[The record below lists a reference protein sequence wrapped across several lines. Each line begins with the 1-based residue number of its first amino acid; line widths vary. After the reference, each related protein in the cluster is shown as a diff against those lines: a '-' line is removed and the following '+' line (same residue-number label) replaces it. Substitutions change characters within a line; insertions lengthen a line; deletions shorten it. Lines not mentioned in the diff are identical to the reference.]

1 MTRWTL
7 VRRNLTRRKLR
18 TVLTVFAVMT
28 AFLLFGLLKS
38 LERTLDAGSDLAA
51 ADRLVVINKVN
62 FTQPLPISYI
72 PRIRQVEGVMD
83 VTWADWVGAYY
94 RDPRQV
100 FVAFAV
106 DPESYLRIYPE
117 LRVDEEA
124 KERWFEDRRG
134 VLVGRQLAA
143 MYGWKVGDRVPIR
156 SQIWINGETGEK
168 SWEVRIDGIFDSDD
182 PRQDTRFMLMHWD
195 YLNEARTFSRDR
207 FGWAILRTRGA
218 EFNERVARAIDAMF
232 ENSAHATRTDTEAA
246 FAKAFIEQLGNVGL
260 IITSV
265 VGAAMFTIL
274 LIAGTTMMLAVRER
288 TREIAVM
295 KTIGFRAGEVF
306 AMVLAE
312 AVAIAFVGGLA
323 GLLLAAGT
331 LKGASQ
337 ALAQY
342 LPNLSMG
349 SETWAQA
356 LVLMTALALATGL
369 PPAWN
374 AMRLSI
380 VAGLSWRN

>member
-18 TVLTVFAVMT
+18 TILTVFAVMT

-51 ADRLVVINKVN
+51 ADRLVVINKIN

-72 PRIRQVEGVMD
+72 DRIRKVEGVAD

-117 LRVDEEA
+117 LRVTEEA
-124 KERWFEDRRG
+124 KKRWFADRRG
-134 VLVGRQLAA
+134 ALVGRQLAELH
-143 MYGWKVGDRVPIR
+143 GWKVGDRIPIR
-156 SQIWINGETGEK
+156 SQIWVNGESGEK
-168 SWEVRIDGIFDSDD
+168 SWEVNIDGIIDSDD
-182 PRQDTRFMLMHWD
+182 PRRDTRFMLMHWK
-195 YLNEARTFSRDR
+195 YLDEARTFRRNR
-207 FGWAILRTRGA
+207 FGWAILRTKGP
-218 EFNERVARAIDAMF
+218 EYNEQVARTIDAMF

-246 FAKAFIEQLGNVGL
+246 FAKAFIEQLGNIGL

-295 KTIGFRAGEVF
+295 KTIGFSAGRVF
-306 AMVLAE
+306 VMVLAE
-312 AVAIAFVGGLA
+312 AAVIAFLGGLV
-323 GLLLAAGT
+323 GLLLAKGILESAG
-331 LKGASQ
+331 K
-337 ALAQY
+337 ALGQY
-342 LPNLSMG
+342 LPHLSMG
-349 SETWAQA
+349 PETWAQA
-356 LVLMTALALATGL
+356 FLLMLVLALVTGL

-374 AMRLSI
+374 AMRLPI
-380 VAGLSWRN
+380 VAGLGRRS